1 MRLGEALVTI
11 GQPQQGLQLLLAGRA
26 SAYDS
31 RGARLHQYGPGDV
44 IEPQGA
50 FGAHTATLAT
60 VADEP
65 CRAMLLTPAATAWL
79 EEREGQLILRLYR
92 YLLTAAPPAVPS

>member
-1 MRLGEALVTI
+1 MT
-11 GQPQQGLQLLLAGRA
+11 GRA

-31 RGARLHQYGPGDV
+31 RGTRLHQHGPGDV

-65 CRAMLLTPAATAWL
+65 CRAMMLAPAATAWL
-79 EEREGQLILRLYR
+79 EEHKGQLILRLYR
-92 YLLTAAPPAVPS
+92 YLLTAATPAVPS